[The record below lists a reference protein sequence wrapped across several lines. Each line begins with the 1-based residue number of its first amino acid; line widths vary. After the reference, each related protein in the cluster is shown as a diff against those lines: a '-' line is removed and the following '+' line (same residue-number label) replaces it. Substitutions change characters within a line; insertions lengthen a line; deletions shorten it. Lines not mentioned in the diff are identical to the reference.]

1 MQVLSIIRRQYFR
14 TLALCTAGILF
25 LPFGLLAAG
34 PPKPSTMSNPLAQV
48 LVVIIVALLLA
59 IALLANVVLG
69 AADIYMQKIKE
80 ARKKSGAEKT
90 ILLLML
96 LLISGSA
103 MAAEEP
109 NETVA
114 AVASTI
120 GGLSP
125 IAFYALMSVI
135 GLELV
140 VLLWLLYHLK
150 NLLANE
156 AAVKA
161 TATVEAA
168 EPAWKRWWYKANS
181 FKSIKEEA
189 DIDLGH
195 DYDGIRELDNRLP
208 PWWLYG
214 FYACI
219 IFSVIYLWRYHVSHT
234 APLSGEELAI
244 SMEKAAAAKEEY
256 LKKAANNV
264 DENTVTYLADAGDLD
279 AGKKLFVTS
288 CAACHAADGGG
299 MVGPN
304 LTDNYWLHGGGM
316 ADVFKSIKYGWP
328 EKGMKSWKDDFS
340 PGQIAQIASYVKS
353 LKGTKPA
360 TPKEA
365 QGTLYEEQAKPA
377 DSSVATLAT
386 PKKSMNP

>member
-1 MQVLSIIRRQYFR
+1 
-14 TLALCTAGILF
+14 
-25 LPFGLLAAG
+25 
-34 PPKPSTMSNPLAQV
+34 
-48 LVVIIVALLLA
+48 
-59 IALLANVVLG
+59 
-69 AADIYMQKIKE
+69 
-80 ARKKSGAEKT
+80 
-90 ILLLML
+90 
-96 LLISGSA
+96 

-109 NETVA
+109 TETVA

-377 DSSVATLAT
+377 DSSAATLAA